1 MLDGMT
7 LLLVAQPISYC
18 LNKLKFLESKLNLL
32 SLTKSMYKP

>member
-18 LNKLKFLESKLNLL
+18 LDKLKFLKVNLIA
-32 SLTKSMYKP
+32 K